1 MLYVDI
7 PTPKDLNALRAAR
20 DDASVSIYLE
30 TTPLTQDIEK
40 SRITFGNL
48 SKEALQQLS
57 DAGLDKKRLAS
68 LAEHFDDLADDNA
81 FWRRQAHSLAIFA
94 TPNNIRTFRL
104 ANRLG
109 DLVEVSDRFH
119 LKPLLRAVTF
129 RNAAH
134 ILAVSENAV
143 RLVEIAADLPPTVV
157 SVPELPDDAADAVNK
172 STINDR
178 SHSRRIHG
186 SEGEKVQL
194 TKFIRRVDAALRP
207 VLSHQDLPLIL
218 AATEPVA
225 SLVRS
230 VSGLDFE
237 PDIIAGS
244 PDRLTE
250 AELAEGARKVL
261 DARYARKLADFGDLF
276 DTRAGQNRAITDLS
290 DAARAATFGAVDT
303 LLVDIDS
310 VVHGTVDEETGAIT
324 FSEEPDAVDYGIV
337 DEIAGRALASGAT
350 VLAVRS
356 NDIPRQGEL
365 AAILRYPV

>member
-7 PTPKDLNALRAAR
+7 PTNKDLTNLRAAR
-20 DDASVSIYLE
+20 DEASVSIYLE
-30 TTPLTQDIEK
+30 TTPITQDIEK
-40 SRITFGNL
+40 SRIAFGNL
-48 SKEALQQLS
+48 GKQAASQLAE
-57 DAGLDKKRLAS
+57 AGLDKKRLAS
-68 LAEHFDDLADDNA
+68 LLAELDDLAEDEN

-94 TPNNIRTFRL
+94 TPDSIRTFRL

-119 LKPLLRAVTF
+119 LKPLLRAITF

-134 ILAVSENAV
+134 VLAVSENAV
-143 RLVEIAADLPPTVV
+143 RLVEIAADLPATTIN
-157 SVPELPDDAADAVNK
+157 VPDFPDGAADAVNK

-194 TKFIRRVDAALRP
+194 TKYVRRIDAALRP
-207 VLSHQDLPLIL
+207 ILAGQDLPLIL

-237 PDIIAGS
+237 PEIIAGS

-250 AELAEGARKVL
+250 AQLADAARNVL
-261 DARYARKLADFGDLF
+261 DARYARKLADFATLF
-276 DTRAGQNRAITDLS
+276 DTRAGQNRATSDLS
-290 DAARAATFGAVDT
+290 DAARAATFGAIDT
-303 LLVDIDS
+303 LLVDIDN

-324 FSEEPDAVDYGIV
+324 LSDQPDAIDYGIV
-337 DEIAGRALASGAT
+337 DEIAGRALASGST
-350 VLAVRS
+350 VMAVRRD
-356 NDIPRQGEL
+356 DIPRQGDL

>member
-7 PTPKDLNALRAAR
+7 PSHKDLANLRAVR
-20 DDASVSIYLE
+20 DEACVSIYLE

-48 SKEALQQLS
+48 GKEALTQLA
-57 DAGLDKKRLAS
+57 DAGLDKKRLAR
-68 LAEHFDDLADDNA
+68 LIEELDDLADDDD
-81 FWRRQAHSLAIFA
+81 FWRRQAHSLAVFV
-94 TPNNIRTFRL
+94 TPDSIRTFRL
-104 ANRLG
+104 ANRLT
-109 DLVEVSDRFH
+109 DMVEVSDRFH

-134 ILAVSENAV
+134 VLAVSENAV
-143 RLVEIAADLPPTVV
+143 RLVEIAADLPPTEVK
-157 SVPELPDDAADAVNK
+157 VPDFPDSAADSVNK

-186 SEGEKVQL
+186 SEGQKVQL
-194 TKFIRRVDAALRP
+194 AKYVRRIDAALRP
-207 VLSHQDLPLIL
+207 VLAHQDLPLIL

-250 AELAEGARKVL
+250 AELADAARKVL
-261 DARYARKLADFGDLF
+261 DARYARKIAGFAELF
-276 DTRAGQNRAITDLS
+276 DNRAGQNRAVTDLS
-290 DAARAATFGAVDT
+290 DAARAVTFGAIDT
-303 LLVDIDS
+303 LLVDIDNT
-310 VVHGTVDEETGAIT
+310 VHGTVDEETGAVT
-324 FSEEPDAVDYGIV
+324 FSETPDAVDYGIV

-350 VLAVRS
+350 VMAVRRE
-356 NDIPRQGEL
+356 DIPRGGDL

>member
-7 PTPKDLNALRAAR
+7 PTHKDLNTLRAMR
-20 DDASVSIYLE
+20 DEACISLYLE

-48 SKEALQQLS
+48 GKEALAQLADS
-57 DAGLDKKRLAS
+57 GPDKRRLAS
-68 LAEHFDDLADDNA
+68 LIEELDDLSDDDD
-81 FWRRQAHSLAIFA
+81 FWRHQAHSLAVFA
-94 TPNNIRTFRL
+94 TPDSIRTFRL
-104 ANRLG
+104 ANRLT
-109 DLVEVSDRFH
+109 DMVEVSDRFH

-134 ILAVSENAV
+134 VLAISENAV
-143 RLVEIAADLPPTVV
+143 RLVEVAADLPASAVN
-157 SVPELPDDAADAVNK
+157 VPDLPSGAADAVNK

-186 SEGEKVQL
+186 SEGQKVQL
-194 TKFIRRVDAALRP
+194 AKYIRRIDSALRP
-207 VLSHQDLPLIL
+207 VLSGQDLPLIL

-250 AELAEGARKVL
+250 SELADATRKVL
-261 DARYARKLADFGDLF
+261 DARYARKLKDFSDLF
-276 DTRAGQNRAITDLS
+276 DNRAGQNRATTDLS
-290 DAARAATFGAVDT
+290 DAARAATFGAIDT
-303 LLVDIDS
+303 LLVDIDNT
-310 VVHGTVDEETGAIT
+310 VHGLVDEETGAVT
-324 FSEEPDAVDYGIV
+324 FSETPDAIDYGIV

-350 VLAVRS
+350 VMAVRRE
-356 NDIPRQGEL
+356 DMPHGGDL

>member
-7 PTPKDLNALRAAR
+7 PTQKDLSTLRAAR
-20 DDASVSIYLE
+20 EEACVSIYLE
-30 TTPLTQDIEK
+30 TTPLTQDIDK

-48 SKEALQQLS
+48 GKEALEQLS
-57 DAGLDKKRLAS
+57 AAGLDKKMLTS
-68 LAEHFDDLADDNA
+68 LAGKLDDLAEDDD
-81 FWRRQAHSLAIFA
+81 FWRRQAHSLAVFV
-94 TPNNIRTFRL
+94 TPHSIRTFRL
-104 ANRLG
+104 ANRLSET
-109 DLVEVSDRFH
+109 VEVSDRFH

-134 ILAVSENAV
+134 VLAVSENAV
-143 RLVEIAADLPPTVV
+143 RLVEVAADLPATPV
-157 SVPELPDDAADAVNK
+157 SVPDLPDGAADAVNK

-178 SHSRRIHG
+178 SHARRIHG

-194 TKFIRRVDAALRP
+194 TKYIRRIDTALRP
-207 VLSHQDLPLIL
+207 VLANQDLPLIL

-237 PDIIAGS
+237 PDIISGS

-250 AELAEGARKVL
+250 TELADGARRVL
-261 DARYARKLADFGDLF
+261 DGRYARKLADFGDLF
-276 DTRAGQNRAITDLS
+276 DSRAGQNRATTDIS
-290 DAARAATFGAVDT
+290 DAARAATFGAIDT
-303 LLVDIDS
+303 LLVDIDTTVS
-310 VVHGTVDEETGAIT
+310 GTVDEETGAVS
-324 FSEEPDAVDYGIV
+324 FSEEPDAIDYGVV

-350 VLAVRS
+350 VLAVRRD
-356 NDIPRQGEL
+356 DIPRQADL

>member
-7 PTPKDLNALRAAR
+7 PTQKDLTTLRDKREEAC
-20 DDASVSIYLE
+20 VSIYLE

-48 SKEALQQLS
+48 GKDALAQLA
-57 DAGLDKKRLAS
+57 DAGLDKRRMAS
-68 LAEHFDDLADDNA
+68 LSEALDDLGEDDE
-81 FWRRQAHSLAIFA
+81 FWRLQAHSLAVFA
-94 TPNNIRTFRL
+94 TPDSIRTFRL
-104 ANRLG
+104 ANKLTNM
-109 DLVEVSDRFH
+109 VEVSDRFH

-134 ILAVSENAV
+134 VLAVSENAV
-143 RLVEIAADLPPTVV
+143 RLVEIAADLPATEVDV
-157 SVPELPDDAADAVNK
+157 AGLPKGAADSVNK

-186 SEGEKVQL
+186 SEGQKVQL
-194 TKFIRRVDAALRP
+194 TKYIRSIDAALRP
-207 VLSHQDLPLIL
+207 VLSGQDLPLIL

-237 PDIIAGS
+237 PDIIPGS

-250 AELAEGARKVL
+250 AELADGARQVL
-261 DARYARKLADFGDLF
+261 DARYARKLEAFADQF
-276 DTRAGQNRAITDLS
+276 DNRAGQNRAITDIS
-290 DAARAATFGAVDT
+290 DAARAATFGAIDT
-303 LLVDIDS
+303 LLVDIDNT
-310 VVHGTVDEETGAIT
+310 VHGIVDEETGAVT
-324 FSEEPDAVDYGIV
+324 FSDTPDAVHYGIV

-350 VLAVRS
+350 VMAVRRE
-356 NDIPRQGEL
+356 DMPRGGDL
-365 AAILRYPV
+365 AAILRYAV

>member
-7 PTPKDLNALRAAR
+7 PTQKDLTALRAAR

-48 SKEALQQLS
+48 GKDALTQLA
-57 DAGLDKKRLAS
+57 DAGIDKKRLAS
-68 LAEHFDDLADDNA
+68 LIEELDDLAEDDD
-81 FWRRQAHSLAIFA
+81 FWRQQAHSLAIFA
-94 TPNNIRTFRL
+94 TPDNIRTFRL
-104 ANRLG
+104 ANRLT
-109 DLVEVSDRFH
+109 DMVEVSDRFH

-134 ILAVSENAV
+134 VLAISENKV
-143 RLVEIAADLPPTVV
+143 RLVEIAADLPASEVDV
-157 SVPELPDDAADAVNK
+157 SGFPDGAADAVNK

-186 SEGEKVQL
+186 SEGQKVQL
-194 TKFIRRVDAALRP
+194 AKYIRRVDAALRP
-207 VLSHQDLPLIL
+207 VLANQDLPLIL

-250 AELAEGARKVL
+250 GELADAARKVL
-261 DARYARKLADFGDLF
+261 DARYARKIADFATLF
-276 DTRAGQNRAITDLS
+276 DTRNGQNRATTDLS
-290 DAARAATFGAVDT
+290 DAARAATFGAIDT
-303 LLVDIDS
+303 LLVDIDN
-310 VVHGTVDEETGAIT
+310 VVNGTIDEENGAIS
-324 FSEEPDAVDYGIV
+324 FSDTPDAVDYGIV

-350 VLAVRS
+350 VMAVRRD
-356 NDIPRQGEL
+356 DIPGKGDL
-365 AAILRYPV
+365 AAVLRYTV